1 VDGIQTMK
9 IAMIHTP
16 FWARA
21 GGERQILRLAIE
33 LETMGHEVEI
43 FTNGINEDSYPEF
56 FEKVKVNVIPH
67 PLAGKLPHGVTPQI
81 AVPKISEAPQEAE
94 EKVPGLR
101 KWMRNMVG
109 RQFYTSEVPSMIE
122 LGRKIPKGFD
132 VINNHNFPTE
142 WAALIAKKRLKA
154 PVVWMCN
161 EPPYWFFSPEQRS
174 GLRKINWPLF
184 ELLDKTAVNYID
196 EIMVLSHVSEEYVRK
211 AYNKPSRI
219 VRTGVDVELFHK
231 ASGKNLRRERGLENS
246 FVMLFVG
253 GSRYVKRGDM
263 VRALHILSEKFND
276 VRLILDT
283 SREQDML
290 TRLSEK
296 LGVKDKVLLLHS
308 TSDVELAEVYAA
320 CDVFVYPSSASPWGL
335 VVTEA
340 MAASRPV
347 IVSKQVGTSEIIQ
360 EGVNGIVIDRAKPE
374 EIAKQVEVLMN
385 NPKLRKKLGE
395 NAYQYIRANL
405 SWERYAEKV
414 ESVFQETIWRSKD
427 KR

>member
-1 VDGIQTMK
+1 MK

-21 GGERQILRLAIE
+21 GGERQVLRLAIE
-33 LETMGHEVEI
+33 LERIGHEVEV

-56 FEKVKVNVIPH
+56 FEKVKMNVIPH

-81 AVPKISEAPQEAE
+81 ATPKISEVSQENE
-94 EKVPGLR
+94 GQMPSLR

-142 WAALIAKKRLKA
+142 WAAFIAKKRLKV
-154 PVVWMCN
+154 PIVWMCN

-196 EIMVLSHVSEEYVRK
+196 EVMVLSHVAEEYVRK

-219 VRTGVDVELFHK
+219 VRTGVDVELFHE
-231 ASGKNLRRERGLENS
+231 ASGKNLRREYGLENS

-253 GSRYVKRGDM
+253 GSRYAKRSDM
-263 VRALHILSEKFND
+263 VRALKILSEKFD
-276 VRLILDT
+276 VRLVLDT

-296 LGVKDKVLLLHS
+296 LGIKEKVLLLHS
-308 TSDVELAEVYAA
+308 ISDVELAKVYAA
-320 CDVFVYPSSASPWGL
+320 CDVFIYPSSAGTWGL

-340 MAASRPV
+340 MAASKPV

-374 EIAKQVEVLMN
+374 EIAKQVEALIN
-385 NPKLRKKLGE
+385 NPNLRKKLGE
-395 NAYQYIRANL
+395 NAYQYVRDNL
-405 SWERYAEKV
+405 SWKRYAEKV
-414 ESVFQETIWRSKD
+414 ENIFQETIERSKD
-427 KR
+427 TR